1 MNNPLNL
8 KEQPTES
15 QRTVEGRREGTIT
28 QASIYGSGSPALFP
42 VSLYLML
49 SWQIKALFWGMFL
62 VPSVIS

>member
-28 QASIYGSGSPALFP
+28 QASIYGSESPALFP